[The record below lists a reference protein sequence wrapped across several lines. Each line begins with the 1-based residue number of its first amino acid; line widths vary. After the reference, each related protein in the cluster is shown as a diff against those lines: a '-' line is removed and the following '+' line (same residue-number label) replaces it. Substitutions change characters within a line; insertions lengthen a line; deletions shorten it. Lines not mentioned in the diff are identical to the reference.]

1 MLYYRKMTNFRRYLR
16 VQTKSDGIVYREP
29 DQETKAF
36 TNDYWMRL
44 NSLFDDNEKEKK
56 NLITIFPD
64 DLFFFDETDSAGFY
78 N

>member
-1 MLYYRKMTNFRRYLR
+1 MGSFIASLTRKQRLSFE
-16 VQTKSDGIVYREP
+16 I
-29 DQETKAF
+29 F
-36 TNDYWMRL
+36 TNDYWMYL

-64 DLFFFDETDSAGFY
+64 DLFFFDETDSSGFY